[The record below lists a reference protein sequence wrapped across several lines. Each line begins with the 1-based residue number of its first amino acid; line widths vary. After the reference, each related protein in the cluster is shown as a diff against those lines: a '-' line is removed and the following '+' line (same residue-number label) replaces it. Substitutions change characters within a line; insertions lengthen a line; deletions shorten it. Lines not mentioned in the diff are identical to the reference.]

1 MWDNPSMSLV
11 ELEVGQTAV
20 VESLEGASSTTQ
32 RRLFSLGFVPG
43 EQLCLEQRTPAY
55 VVRLGWTRV
64 ALDRE
69 TAERVSV
76 LPDPGTCNAA
86 EHPG

>member
-1 MWDNPSMSLV
+1 
-11 ELEVGQTAV
+11 

-43 EQLCLEQRTPAY
+43 EQLLLEQRTPAY
-55 VVRLGWTRV
+55 VVKVGWTRV

-69 TAERVSV
+69 TAERVTV
-76 LPDPGTCNAA
+76 LPDPCKCNVP